1 MQTHYTTCLY
11 RVHEAYLAQI
21 STEFHDFGF
30 YMFVLTISVDTCT
43 AHIYLSTVATCNGPS
58 RCLRRVLYGRLNRGK
73 VPKQTDGG
81 AALYPVRGFP
91 SPLAREYQMSI
102 QTDQKKSHTER
113 PRNKPRR
120 GWGSSEGAGTVGPS

>member
-1 MQTHYTTCLY
+1 MQADCTTCLY
-11 RVHEAYLAQI
+11 RVQEPYLGQI
-21 STEFHDFGF
+21 LTEFHDFYF
-30 YMFVLTISVDTCT
+30 YMFVSTVSADPCT
-43 AHIYLSTVATCNGPS
+43 VHIYLFSVAACNGPS

-81 AALYPVRGFP
+81 AALYPVRRFP
-91 SPLAREYQMSI
+91 SPLARGYQTSI
-102 QTDQKKSHTER
+102 RTDRKKPHTER